1 MTTPGEV
8 AEAVRGLVG
17 ALTAVQSSDVTPMEA
32 TSSYLDPRVQVEQWE
47 IHVAAMMK
55 VGNLLIHDLAM
66 ARRTFEECIA
76 KYPYSTPAASAK
88 YELKR
93 IKY

>member
-66 ARRTFEECIA
+66 ARRMSVDDVLRVLAEW
-76 KYPYSTPAASAK
+76 AAC
-88 YELKR
+88 LPD
-93 IKY
+93 